1 MSNNIITPEI
11 ETEAA
16 IWAAGTR
23 YSKENIIKG
32 YRVHVE
38 ACRDNALDI
47 QRFCEQIL
55 GIDPHGN
62 DTALV
67 RDVSTDR
74 HGITTVQ
81 LEWHGVDDHVVYEFD
96 LDSIGEHTSQG
107 GNLHRGW
114 VVLNGEAKVKRGDR
128 VRLCNS

>member
-1 MSNNIITPEI
+1 MNIITPEI

-16 IWAAGTR
+16 IYAEGTR
-23 YSKENIIKG
+23 YAKQDIIKA
-32 YRVHVE
+32 YREHHQPVH
-38 ACRDNALDI
+38 I
-47 QRFCEQIL
+47 HWFCEQIL
-55 GIDPHGN
+55 GIDPYGN

-96 LDSIGEHTSQG
+96 LDSIGEYTSQG
-107 GNLHRGW
+107 GDLRKGW
-114 VVLNGEAKVKRGDR
+114 VVLDGEAKVKRGDR